1 MKPYRREQLSS
12 LIQKELGELIVR
24 RIEFRPGSLTTIS
37 EVEVSADFRKATVWV
52 SVIPGEAG
60 EGALEILKKARGF
73 LQHELDEEVRVRILP
88 RIEFA
93 LDKGAEHAARI
104 EKISLEEDK
113 K

>member
-12 LIQKELGELIVR
+12 LIQKKLGELIIR
-24 RIEFRPGSLTTIS
+24 HIEFSPGSLTTIS
-37 EVEVSADFRKATVWV
+37 EVEVSENFKKATIWV

-60 EGALEILKKARGF
+60 ERALEILTRARGL
-73 LQHELDEEVRVRILP
+73 LQYELGEEVRVRILP

-93 LDKGAEHAARI
+93 LDKGAEHAALI
-104 EKISLEEDK
+104 EKISLEKDK

>member
-12 LIQKELGELIVR
+12 LIQKKLGELIIR
-24 RIEFRPGSLTTIS
+24 HIEFPSGSLTTIS
-37 EVEVSADFRKATVWV
+37 EVEVSVDFKKATVWV

-60 EGALEILKKARGF
+60 EEALGILKKARGF
-73 LQHELDEEVRVRILP
+73 LQYHMGEEIRARAVP

-104 EKISLEEDK
+104 EKISLEDENK
-113 K
+113 

>member
-12 LIQKELGELIVR
+12 LIQKKLGELIIR
-24 RIEFRPGSLTTIS
+24 HIEFAPGSLATIS
-37 EVEVSADFRKATVWV
+37 EVEVSVDFKKTTVWV

-60 EGALEILKKARGF
+60 EGALKILKKARGF
-73 LQHELDEEVRVRILP
+73 LQHELGEEVRVRILP

-104 EKISLEEDK
+104 EKISLEDK
-113 K
+113 E

>member
-12 LIQKELGELIVR
+12 LIQKKLGELIVR
-24 RIEFRPGSLTTIS
+24 HIEFPSGSLTTIS
-37 EVEVSADFRKATVWV
+37 EVEVSVDFKKATIWV

-60 EGALEILKKARGF
+60 EEALEILKKARGL
-73 LQHELDEEVRVRILP
+73 LQYELGETLRVRILP

-104 EKISLEEDK
+104 EKISLEEDRK
-113 K
+113 

>member
-12 LIQKELGELIVR
+12 LIQKKLGELIVR
-24 RIEFRPGSLTTIS
+24 HIEFSPGSLTTIS
-37 EVEVSADFRKATVWV
+37 EVEVSTDFKKATVWV
-52 SVIPGEAG
+52 SVIPGETG

-73 LQHELDEEVRVRILP
+73 LQHHLGEEIRARAIP

-104 EKISLEEDK
+104 EKISLEDENK
-113 K
+113 